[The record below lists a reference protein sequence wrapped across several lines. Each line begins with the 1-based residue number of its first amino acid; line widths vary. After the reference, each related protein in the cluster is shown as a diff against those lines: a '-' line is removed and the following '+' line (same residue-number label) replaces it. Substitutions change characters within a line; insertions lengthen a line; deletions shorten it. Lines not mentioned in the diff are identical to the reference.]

1 MAVGWVEEEAALGT
15 VLDDSVCFL
24 CLGLG
29 ELFLNSCE
37 MLMACAA
44 DLVEDQP
51 LGFPDISMSRVVV
64 EMAYKTREEDER
76 DLCMHSLECYGAAR
90 TFTLSSECLEDKGQR
105 DCVVSQIREKI
116 QGFA

>member
-15 VLDDSVCFL
+15 VLDDSVCFP
-24 CLGLG
+24 CPGPG

-44 DLVEDQP
+44 DLVEDRP
-51 LGFPDISMSRVVV
+51 LGFPDISMLRVVV
-64 EMAYKTREEDER
+64 EMAYKTREEEDEQ

-90 TFTLSSECLEDKGQR
+90 TFSCQGNVSRTKDKGYSAMR
-105 DCVVSQIREKI
+105 ALLIL
-116 QGFA
+116 